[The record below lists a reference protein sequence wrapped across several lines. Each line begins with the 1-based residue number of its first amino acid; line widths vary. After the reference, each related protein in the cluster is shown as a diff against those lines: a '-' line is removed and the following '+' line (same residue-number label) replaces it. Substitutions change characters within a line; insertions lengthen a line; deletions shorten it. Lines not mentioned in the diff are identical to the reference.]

1 MKRHFSAKTVVYA
14 AVLGALALI
23 CLYFGTLFPTG
34 RWGLVALAGLLPA
47 GAVISAGM
55 ASGLICWL
63 GVTVLAFFIIP
74 DKLMVLLFGV
84 LFGLYPVVKCKI
96 EGLRR
101 VALEYLLKLVFFNL
115 SFTVVFLAMKA
126 AVLDSL
132 PVEPSVTWVLYLV
145 GNVVFLIYDYGFT
158 KLISL
163 YLSRVYRKSSH

>member
-1 MKRHFSAKTVVYA
+1 MKRRFSAKTVVYA
-14 AVLGALALI
+14 AVLGALALV
-23 CLYFGTLFPTG
+23 CLYFGTMVPTG
-34 RWGLVALAGLLPA
+34 RWGLAALAGLMPA
-47 GAVISAGM
+47 GAVISAGL
-55 ASGLICWL
+55 ASGVICWL
-63 GVTVLAFFIIP
+63 GVTVLAFFIVP

-96 EGLRR
+96 EGLRHM
-101 VALEYLLKLVFFNL
+101 ALEYLLKLMFFNL
-115 SFTVVFLAMKA
+115 SFTAVFLTMKV

-132 PVEPSVTWVLYLV
+132 PVELAVVWLLYLV